1 MSCPWPQGD
10 PRLQTSLTAGWPPR
24 QWVGCVESAP
34 HSGTSHSHW
43 ALQPLPWEPAASCAW
58 HADLV
63 PQGLCLS
70 SRAPGRQAQSTRLRR
85 LPKAEIAS
93 RDLLIPCNL
102 ALGAAVLS
110 QCAWSHV
117 LKGNCILNHCS
128 SNHPFHICYPQ
139 SYTQTLKLEVRRN
152 RTKALNAQTRH
163 ETKGLTQSGTW
174 VIFPCFSLYL
184 VVMRRWNQN
193 NGCHESALYVG
204 HFSKNINSSCATQ
217 HGGGS
222 ITISNLTHEETER
235 PVLKGVC
242 ALGIG
247 PNRSQVGTG
256 ALSPATAWLCLC
268 RDQGRMDTTLES

>member
-1 MSCPWPQGD
+1 MPLAAGQPPTAD
-10 PRLQTSLTAGWPPR
+10 LPEAGWPPR
-24 QWVGCVESAP
+24 RWVGCVESAP

-58 HADLV
+58 HKDLV

-70 SRAPGRQAQSTRLRR
+70 SRAPGRQAQSTCLRR

-102 ALGAAVLS
+102 ALGAAILS

-128 SNHPFHICYPQ
+128 SNHPFRICFPQ

-163 ETKGLTQSGTW
+163 ETKGLTQSGAW
-174 VIFPCFSLYL
+174 VIFPYFFTLFSSYAEMESKQRDVMNLPFIWGISVKTSTAAAQPSTEG
-184 VVMRRWNQN
+184 VV
-193 NGCHESALYVG
+193 L
-204 HFSKNINSSCATQ
+204 
-217 HGGGS
+217 
-222 ITISNLTHEETER
+222 
-235 PVLKGVC
+235 P
-242 ALGIG
+242 
-247 PNRSQVGTG
+247 
-256 ALSPATAWLCLC
+256 SPT
-268 RDQGRMDTTLES
+268 